1 MKAKDKKNKN
11 LSPKDYLDISRPYL
25 SDMING
31 GKTQSKCKIQL
42 TTQINVIS
50 SKDSEEMHRKSSNT
64 EIMICNET
72 DEIIEKLFDCL
83 LQKYQ
88 DGLEESMRGS
98 QFIRVNLL
106 SYHLQKIGLKRGGS
120 YKDSPEW

>member
-1 MKAKDKKNKN
+1 
-11 LSPKDYLDISRPYL
+11 
-25 SDMING
+25 MING
-31 GKTQSKCKIQL
+31 GKTQSKSKIQL

-88 DGLEESMRGS
+88 DGLEESMSES

-106 SYHLQKIGLKRGGS
+106 SYHL
-120 YKDSPEW
+120 

>member
-64 EIMICNET
+64 EIMIYNET

-106 SYHLQKIGLKRGGS
+106 SYHL
-120 YKDSPEW
+120 